1 MTSEEKF
8 KMLRSDIIRDSGA
21 LVRHHNPAYPEIVNA
36 GSGIVNAGYINDFSP
51 HLYNNGHVQ
60 RSAYVSDTET
70 ERSIGEVYIP
80 MTTFGKETRK
90 RNTDDN
96 QILDA
101 SRL

>member
-21 LVRHHNPAYPEIVNA
+21 LVRHHNPAYP
-36 GSGIVNAGYINDFSP
+36 GIVNAGYVNDFSH

-70 ERSIGEVYIP
+70 ERSIGEVFIP
-80 MTTFGKETRK
+80 MTTFGKEARK
-90 RNTDDN
+90 RSTTDDGN
-96 QILDA
+96 QILNA
-101 SRL
+101 SNL